1 MKTKGG
7 ITYIG
12 VSLGE
17 LKKYFTDDAV
27 IHVSKK
33 FLKSYEM
40 ISGVE
45 EKPQGISINIVDKSS
60 DKITAPVNEPVKED
74 APAPI
79 SINSFD
85 GDW

>member
-60 DKITAPVNEPVKED
+60 DKITESVNEPVKED

>member
-17 LKKYFTDDAV
+17 LKKYFTYDAV

-60 DKITAPVNEPVKED
+60 DKITTPVNEPVKED

>member
-60 DKITAPVNEPVKED
+60 DKITAPVKED

-85 GDW
+85 GAW

>member
-12 VSLGE
+12 VSMAE

>member
-45 EKPQGISINIVDKSS
+45 EKPQGISINILDKSS
-60 DKITAPVNEPVKED
+60 DKITEPVNEPVKED

>member
-60 DKITAPVNEPVKED
+60 DKIAEPVNEPVKED
-74 APAPI
+74 APPPI

>member
-60 DKITAPVNEPVKED
+60 DKITEPVNEPVKED

>member
-60 DKITAPVNEPVKED
+60 DKITEPVKED

>member
-33 FLKSYEM
+33 FLKSYEI

-60 DKITAPVNEPVKED
+60 DKITTPVNEPVKED

>member
-60 DKITAPVNEPVKED
+60 DKITEPVNELVKED

>member
-33 FLKSYEM
+33 FLKSYEL

>member
-1 MKTKGG
+1 
-7 ITYIG
+7 
-12 VSLGE
+12 
-17 LKKYFTDDAV
+17 
-27 IHVSKK
+27 
-33 FLKSYEM
+33 M

-74 APAPI
+74 APPPI

>member
-60 DKITAPVNEPVKED
+60 DKITTPVNEPVKED

>member
-45 EKPQGISINIVDKSS
+45 EKPQGISINIVNKSS
-60 DKITAPVNEPVKED
+60 DKITSPVNEQVKED
-74 APAPI
+74 TPPPI
-79 SINSFD
+79 EINSFD

>member
-74 APAPI
+74 APPPI